1 MTDQSEFP
9 ALALVTAL
17 YIKGGIRSAEM
28 GSVAFAHRD
37 KATGE
42 MVYPVLELVR
52 LTLPR
57 RVYTQ
62 RHLDHVIE
70 TVVALKERRDELEG
84 YRIVYKAPH
93 LRYFTARF
101 EPL

>member
-9 ALALVTAL
+9 ALALVSAL
-17 YIKGGIRSAEM
+17 YQRRHPKRGNGQ
-28 GSVAFAHRD
+28 VAFAHRD

-62 RHLDHVIE
+62 RHLDHAIE

-84 YRIVYKAPH
+84 YRIVYKAPY
-93 LRYFTARF
+93 LRHFTARF

>member
-1 MTDQSEFP
+1 
-9 ALALVTAL
+9 
-17 YIKGGIRSAEM
+17 
-28 GSVAFAHRD
+28 
-37 KATGE
+37 
-42 MVYPVLELVR
+42 VR

-62 RHLDHVIE
+62 RHLDHIIE

-84 YRIVYKAPH
+84 YRIVYEAPY
-93 LRYFTARF
+93 LRHFTARF